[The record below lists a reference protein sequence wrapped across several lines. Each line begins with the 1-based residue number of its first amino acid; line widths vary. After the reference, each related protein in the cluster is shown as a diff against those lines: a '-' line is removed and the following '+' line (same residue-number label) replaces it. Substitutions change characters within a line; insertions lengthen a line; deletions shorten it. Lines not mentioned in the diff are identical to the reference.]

1 MSTERVSSGV
11 TEGSMVK
18 ATLSPLFLIMV
29 VCMLF
34 TAATELG
41 TGTWIGVLLG
51 HQEGVSNPILVLVFI
66 NGIMAI
72 GRGFAGEMVHR
83 LAPTGML
90 LFSAIFSAIG
100 LALLGNGMIWA
111 GAAVF
116 AVGVC
121 YFWPTMLAFVSE
133 YIPKSGALGM
143 SIMGGAGMLSVS
155 IVIPFM
161 GDLYDKNKANI
172 IQTLK
177 TGADVDMAALTAQA
191 DLLAGQQTLLM
202 VAILPVILA
211 VIFAGLYFNRAKLA
225 GSKVGH

>member
-1 MSTERVSSGV
+1 MY
-11 TEGSMVK
+11 
-18 ATLSPLFLIMV
+18 MV

-41 TGTWIGVLLG
+41 TGTWINVLLG
-51 HQEGVSNPILVLVFI
+51 QQIENPILVLVFI
-66 NGIMAI
+66 SGIMAL

-100 LALLGNGMIWA
+100 LALLGNGMVWLGA
-111 GAAVF
+111 GVF
-116 AVGVC
+116 AIGVC
-121 YFWPTMLAFVSE
+121 YFWPTMIGFVNE

-161 GDLYDKNKANI
+161 GKLYDSNKDQI
-172 IQTLK
+172 IQGYK
-177 TGADVDMAALTAQA
+177 TGPEVDMAALSDKAN
-191 DLLAGQQTLLM
+191 LLAGQQTLLM
-202 VAILPVILA
+202 VAVLPVILA
-211 VIFAGLYFNRAKLA
+211 LIFAVLYFNRAKIA
-225 GSKVGH
+225 GAKIGH